1 MNSHGELSGDVR
13 AEIKGWFLR
22 LSGLVQGWLNI
33 GALPP
38 GSNSSR

>member
-1 MNSHGELSGDVR
+1 MGKAPEVSGDVR

-22 LSGLVQGWLNI
+22 LGGLVQGWFNL

-38 GSNSSR
+38 SSNGSR